1 MTSQWGNLLVLSAA
15 FKDPVLKE
23 FVDEDLLKVL
33 FHRTIVFLRQSATAT
48 SALKMDLGILEGLQ
62 RDLFYGTEVRTS
74 SSFSS
79 QPTSAQTPTMP
90 TSARPP
96 MHMQRSMSDAN
107 LAPPMAGQPH
117 GSYAHGPHN
126 NAHTS

>member
-1 MTSQWGNLLVLSAA
+1 LLVLSAA
-15 FKDPVLKE
+15 YKDPVLKE
-23 FVDEDLLKVL
+23 FVEEDLLRML
-33 FHRTIVFLRQSATAT
+33 FQRTIVFLRQSATAT

-62 RDLFYGTEVRTS
+62 RDLFHGPEVRAN

-79 QPTSAQTPTMP
+79 QPTAAQTPTMQ

-117 GSYAHGPHN
+117 GGYAHGP
-126 NAHTS
+126 AHGP